1 MPNLQSLDQMP
12 KAAKQSFLQSAV
24 TAIQTQIAA
33 LPEGGAK
40 NDAVLELAANQYLLK
55 QAR

>member
-1 MPNLQSLDQMP
+1 MP